1 MALWNLYLSLRK
13 KNTKQV
19 FEQCLLV
26 IYVTVVIPLNL
37 ALTTWHMTSMLWFQI
52 ISDSVAF
59 IVKFVRVCGPCQ
71 PPTMHCT
78 KESRQLRSLES
89 QIVSDLLFCKQT
101 FTRSDFVTSSKE
113 SVTRSWHQDIQ
124 LATYLKKKH
133 LLYKVFPLFRSHA
146 ILWWAMLLGTH
157 GYYPGLSPSCSR
169 SIESAVPNFIW
180 FSLRLENCS
189 QGCVQQIPI
198 ECYPFASLCN
208 EVEAGFSPDERPK
221 AKYSYVQIYLNILYK
236 YIFNIN
242 KKI

>member
-1 MALWNLYLSLRK
+1 
-13 KNTKQV
+13 V

-124 LATYLKKKH
+124 LAKYLKKTNTYIIRFF
-133 LLYKVFPLFRSHA
+133 LYFARMPSFDGPCFLAPMVIILVWALPVPARLKVLFQTS
-146 ILWWAMLLGTH
+146 
-157 GYYPGLSPSCSR
+157 SD
-169 SIESAVPNFIW
+169 F
-180 FSLRLENCS
+180 
-189 QGCVQQIPI
+189 
-198 ECYPFASLCN
+198 LCGWKTAHKD
-208 EVEAGFSPDERPK
+208 VYS
-221 AKYSYVQIYLNILYK
+221 KYQ
-236 YIFNIN
+236 
-242 KKI
+242 